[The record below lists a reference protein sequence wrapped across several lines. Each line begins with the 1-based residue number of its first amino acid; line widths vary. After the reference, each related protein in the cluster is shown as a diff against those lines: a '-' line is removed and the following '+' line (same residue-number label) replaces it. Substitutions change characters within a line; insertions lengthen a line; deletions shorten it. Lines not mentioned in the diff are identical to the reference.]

1 MFFFSF
7 CVFNTSSP
15 FQEKAAKLKT
25 LLSLI
30 HSCLVNAKL
39 YYLHV
44 SINDCIT
51 SDWKICTPIWVIL
64 TETQCIEN
72 VSINQKKTRGIGIVI
87 PSSLHFLERA
97 WFSIHAADYKISFL
111 YKGSEMLL
119 TRDHFINK
127 VNIDFWNILV
137 LISWFCHSLE
147 VKILTFTKL
156 FVPAFWSPAVY
167 LYNNLIDEPLTQLSR
182 FNWVESI
189 CYHSFKSLL
198 QNKQDILIKL

>member
-1 MFFFSF
+1 MFFFLF

-25 LLSLI
+25 RLSLI
-30 HSCLVNAKL
+30 PSCLVNAKL

-51 SDWKICTPIWVIL
+51 SDWEICTPIWVIL
-64 TETQCIEN
+64 TEIQCIEN
-72 VSINQKKTRGIGIVI
+72 VSINKKKTREISIVI
-87 PSSLHFLERA
+87 PISQHFLKCA
-97 WFSIHAADYKISFL
+97 WFSIHAADYKIRSFL

-119 TRDHFINK
+119 ARDHFINK
-127 VNIDFWNILV
+127 VNIHFWNIV
-137 LISWFCHSLE
+137 ISWFCHSLE

-167 LYNNLIDEPLTQLSR
+167 LYNNFIDEPLTQLSR

>member
-1 MFFFSF
+1 ML

-39 YYLHV
+39 CYLHV

-51 SDWKICTPIWVIL
+51 SEWGRCTPIWVIL
-64 TETQCIEN
+64 TEIQCIQN
-72 VSINQKKTRGIGIVI
+72 VSVNRKKTRGIGIAI
-87 PSSLHFLERA
+87 PISLLFLKHA
-97 WFSIHAADYKISFL
+97 WFSIHTGDYKIRSFL
-111 YKGSEMLL
+111 YTGSEMLL
-119 TRDHFINK
+119 ACDHFINK
-127 VNIDFWNILV
+127 VNVDFWNILFV
-137 LISWFCHSLE
+137 ISWLCHSLE
-147 VKILTFTKL
+147 VKILTFTRL
-156 FVPAFWSPAVY
+156 FVPAFWSPVVY